1 MDEEKYLNA
10 ENGVFKKLFTYI
22 RTKIIAKAELAT
34 LMQLTRVVT
43 ESTKQTG
50 LEINTPRKRI

>member
-1 MDEEKYLNA
+1 MDKEKYLNA
-10 ENGVFKKLFTYI
+10 ENGAFKKLFKYI

-43 ESTKQTG
+43 ESIKQTG